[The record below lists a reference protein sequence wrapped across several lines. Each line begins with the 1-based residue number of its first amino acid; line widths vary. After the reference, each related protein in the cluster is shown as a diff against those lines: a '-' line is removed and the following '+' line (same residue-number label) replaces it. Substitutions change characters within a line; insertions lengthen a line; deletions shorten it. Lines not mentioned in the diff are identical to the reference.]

1 MSAAMTEF
9 DFIKLVILIWFL
21 APFGYNASDM
31 IFDLVSISNV
41 REERM
46 SSWTIFQVVTPLTHC
61 LTATLA
67 QVAGSAWFRFLFC
80 LGVLLRFGEYFDIT
94 EL

>member
-46 SSWTIFQVVTPLTHC
+46 SELNNISGCHPPHSLPHSHARPGGGERLVQIPLLPRCPAQIRRIF
-61 LTATLA
+61 
-67 QVAGSAWFRFLFC
+67 
-80 LGVLLRFGEYFDIT
+80 
-94 EL
+94 